1 MLTDILPA
9 DGSAL
14 YTETNMHNLFPEPW
28 NMVSSALFLIP
39 GIYWLNKLGGF
50 NKRHAFLSIATMLM
64 LTGCIGSTVYHGFR
78 QWRFFMYLD
87 WVPIA
92 LLCMLASMYFIIKV
106 TGKWQSAVIALV
118 AFGAVEVGLRE
129 LYMVYD
135 KHIMFSINY
144 GVMVMM
150 IVVPLLILLI
160 KTSWKNGSLV
170 AAAFASFGF
179 ALFFRII
186 DTEALLPMG
195 THFLWH
201 TFGAI
206 ATSFIFLYIYRLNG
220 FTYMKKRLKHLREEA
235 RVLPMYRDTNSTV
248 EERTGS

>member
-39 GIYWLNKLGGF
+39 GIYWLIKLKGYNKQ
-50 NKRHAFLSIATMLM
+50 HAFLSIATMLM
-64 LTGCIGSTVYHGFR
+64 LTGCIGGTVYHGFR
-78 QWRFFMYLD
+78 QWRIFMYMD
-87 WVPIA
+87 WLPIA
-92 LLCMLASMYFIIKV
+92 LLCMLASMFFIIKV
-106 TGKWQSAVIALV
+106 TGKWQSAIIALV
-118 AFGAVEVGLRE
+118 AFGLVEIGLRQ

-150 IVVPLLILLI
+150 IVAPLLMLLI
-160 KTSWKNGSLV
+160 KTRWRNGLLV
-170 AAAFASFGF
+170 AAAFISFGF

-186 DTEALLPMG
+186 DTKALLPMG

-206 ATSFIFLYIYRLNG
+206 ATSLMFLFIYRLNG
-220 FTYMKKRLKHLREEA
+220 FTYMKNRVRDLREEA
-235 RVLPMYRDTNSTV
+235 KILPMYNKESNEIT
-248 EERTGS
+248 ERTGS

>member
-1 MLTDILPA
+1 MLTDMLPL

-39 GIYWLNKLGGF
+39 GLYWLFKLKGYNK
-50 NKRHAFLSIATMLM
+50 NHAFLSIAIWFL

-78 QWRFFMYLD
+78 QWRFFMYMD

-92 LLCMLASMYFIIKV
+92 LLCLFASIFFIIKV
-106 TGKWQSAVIALV
+106 TGRWQWGVAAVV
-118 AFGAVEVGLRE
+118 AFGLIE
-129 LYMVYD
+129 LGFRQLYLHYD
-135 KHIMFSINY
+135 KHIMFSLNY
-144 GVMVMM
+144 GVMVSM
-150 IVVPLLILLI
+150 IVLPLLALLI
-160 KTSWKNGSLV
+160 KTRWRNGWLVGGAFVAFSL
-170 AAAFASFGF
+170 
-179 ALFFRII
+179 ALFFRIV

-206 ATSFIFLYIYRLNG
+206 ATSLMLLYIYRLHG
-220 FTYMKKRLKHLREEA
+220 FNYMKSRLREEA
-235 RVLPMYRDTNSTV
+235 RILPLYENKAL

>member
-1 MLTDILPA
+1 MLTEILPA

-39 GIYWLNKLGGF
+39 GIYWLIKLKGF
-50 NKRHAFLSIATMLM
+50 NKRHAFLSLATFLM

-92 LLCMLASMYFIIKV
+92 LLCMLASMFFIIKV
-106 TGKWQSAVIALV
+106 TGKWQSAAVAV
-118 AFGAVEVGLRE
+118 AAFGLVELGLKQ
-129 LYMVYD
+129 LYMLYD

-144 GVMVMM
+144 GVMVLM
-150 IVVPLLILLI
+150 IVVPLLMLLI
-160 KTSWKNGSLV
+160 KTRWRNGSLV
-170 AAAFASFGF
+170 AAAFVSFGF

-220 FTYMKKRLKHLREEA
+220 FTYMKKRLKHLKEEA
-235 RVLPMYRDTNSTV
+235 LVLPMYSDKDSDV